1 MDQAHSVEEIHD
13 PDVGSLGTIIR
24 FLVSW
29 QLEVDTFRNF
39 FFADPVSE
47 ALRAEIIVRVFVQP
61 ISCIALFSAMG
72 GVRPWPLAFAAASAL
87 TGWW

>member
-1 MDQAHSVEEIHD
+1 MDHAHGVEEIHD

-24 FLVSW
+24 FLVSR

-47 ALRAEIIVRVFVQP
+47 ALGAGIIVSVFVQP
-61 ISCIALFSAMG
+61 VSCVALFSAMG
-72 GVRPWPLAFAAASAL
+72 GVRPWPSASAAAAL